1 MRRIKLIPCL
11 ITLFRWVCFE
21 VDWLSCWHQ
30 GSRCLLEFC
39 ISTKRFLASV
49 ARFMG
54 TERF

>member
-39 ISTKRFLASV
+39 ISTKRFLV
-49 ARFMG
+49 WLVLWVLVI
-54 TERF
+54 